1 MNKTGIQML
10 VIVGF
15 VFTSAFSI
23 LSGAGDG
30 QARESS
36 APKPPVGL
44 SLFFQNGQMA
54 PIRLYGDAHRYLQEI
69 DIVASV
75 TTQADQGIEPLIHD
89 SEFSRL
95 DWRGIK
101 MVEEDW
107 RQGLDGTFTRQRFY
121 RGAKWMERPSV
132 FLAIPTD
139 DSGAPVGL
147 PLLFNAGIDDYWS
160 ELDDGFVRRFVARQI
175 ATGCRAVGDCEGA
188 TFTAQGLA
196 QARDAMHADQRDLAI
211 PAAATRL
218 SLKWSAD
225 PAASRLVSLSHSSRS
240 ATPYD
245 YGFQISLDPI
255 SNPANGSYF
264 MPGESV
270 SFRVT
275 FRDGS
280 GNRLHPQ
287 GSLPTYGQFVRG
299 EVTSGLRYHDFS
311 ISPTLYYGLKHRE
324 SNMERALSGPTDNLR
339 NAFSTVQADQLPLP
353 QVTVATVAAD
363 GFSGV
368 AQEVPEI
375 SLLLAGLSNPAI
387 WDTPVSDI
395 LTFTVPND
403 ALPGTYVAAI
413 KARREFGGEALNRAA
428 TTQIQVGTARP
439 STFTAKT
446 GNCNNCHQGA
456 SGLGQVLHG
465 VADRRACFMCHT
477 SLFIEPDAALDIRVH
492 EIHDRS
498 ERFPGNVRNCALCHL
513 TPPDGPARGLLGK

>member
-10 VIVGF
+10 VIAGF
-15 VFTSAFSI
+15 VFASAFSI
-23 LSGAGDG
+23 LSGADDG

-54 PIRLYGDAHRYLQEI
+54 PITLYGDAHRY
-69 DIVASV
+69 
-75 TTQADQGIEPLIHD
+75 
-89 SEFSRL
+89 
-95 DWRGIK
+95 
-101 MVEEDW
+101 
-107 RQGLDGTFTRQRFY
+107 RQRFY

-175 ATGCRAVGDCEGA
+175 ATGCRAVGDCAGA

-196 QARDAMHADQRDLAI
+196 QARDALHADQRDLAI

-218 SLKWSAD
+218 SLNWSAD
-225 PAASRLVSLSHSSRS
+225 PAASRMVSLSPSPRS

-245 YGFQISLDPI
+245 YGFRISLDPI

-339 NAFSTVQADQLPLP
+339 VC
-353 QVTVATVAAD
+353 
-363 GFSGV
+363 
-368 AQEVPEI
+368 
-375 SLLLAGLSNPAI
+375 LLRSVGHCRNPRRRGWA
-387 WDTPVSDI
+387 
-395 LTFTVPND
+395 
-403 ALPGTYVAAI
+403 ALP
-413 KARREFGGEALNRAA
+413 RCL
-428 TTQIQVGTARP
+428 P
-439 STFTAKT
+439 
-446 GNCNNCHQGA
+446 
-456 SGLGQVLHG
+456 
-465 VADRRACFMCHT
+465 
-477 SLFIEPDAALDIRVH
+477 
-492 EIHDRS
+492 
-498 ERFPGNVRNCALCHL
+498 
-513 TPPDGPARGLLGK
+513 